1 MPVLSASVSLTR
13 YRIVEEV
20 PESIWA
26 EIPTL
31 LKRFSFKEI
40 DQTSDERSYG
50 WVSIE
55 NFLDPGFRTA
65 PPEKGEYLAFALRL
79 DTRRVSPAVFKKY
92 MLLATEEAE
101 KQAKEE
107 GRKYLSRERKKEIK
121 EQVRIKLMARAMP
134 VPAVFDVVWNTTSHT
149 IYLAST
155 NNKVRELFNNHFTDT
170 FELHLE
176 PVTPYFQALRLL
188 GEEAQPA
195 IDAVEPAR
203 FM

>member
-1 MPVLSASVSLTR
+1 
-13 YRIVEEV
+13 
-20 PESIWA
+20 
-26 EIPTL
+26 
-31 LKRFSFKEI
+31 
-40 DQTSDERSYG
+40 
-50 WVSIE
+50 
-55 NFLDPGFRTA
+55 
-65 PPEKGEYLAFALRL
+65 GEYLAFALRL

-92 MLLATEEAE
+92 TLLAMEEAE

>member
-1 MPVLSASVSLTR
+1 MPIVSASVSLTR
-13 YRIVEEV
+13 YRIVEDV
-20 PESIWA
+20 PNSIWP
-26 EIPTL
+26 EIVTL

-40 DQTSDERSYG
+40 EQTSDERSYG
-50 WVSIE
+50 WVSLE
-55 NFLDPGFRTA
+55 NFLDAGFRTA

-79 DTRRVSPAVFKKY
+79 DTRRVSPAVIKKHT
-92 MLLATEEAE
+92 LLAMEEAE

-134 VPAVFDVVWNTTSHT
+134 IPAVFDVVWNTSTRVV
-149 IYLAST
+149 YLAST

-176 PVTPYFQALRLL
+176 PMTPYFQALNAL
-188 GEEAQPA
+188 GEDAQPA
-195 IDAVEPAR
+195 IDAVESTS